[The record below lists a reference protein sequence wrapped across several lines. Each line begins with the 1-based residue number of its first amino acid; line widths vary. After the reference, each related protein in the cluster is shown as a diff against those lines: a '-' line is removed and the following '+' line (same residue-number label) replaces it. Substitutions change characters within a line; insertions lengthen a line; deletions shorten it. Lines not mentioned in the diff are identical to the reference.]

1 MGYTAILTSFL
12 PMLHVDFKKLI
23 ALALEKERALF
34 PSHIP
39 RELKELYLTMT
50 LLNFALA
57 AGMLFEPIYLYTIGF
72 SLSQIM
78 MYFFAVYVLY
88 FFLMPLGGKFVKWF
102 GFEHGIILGSLFL
115 ILYFVFLLNI
125 PRAWVFLPLAIGALA
140 LQKMFFWPGY
150 HADFAF
156 FSKAGERGREVG
168 IVAILD
174 SLSYVIGPISG
185 GIIIAAFGFAGLFF
199 AMCIMIAFS
208 VLPLLTTKEV
218 FKPSSLRYHEPYRAL
233 VAPENRRYLL
243 GYIGFGEELIALTI
257 WPIFIFLTFKNFV
270 STGAAITISTLITS
284 LAILYVGRLTD
295 VADQKKVLRFSTFL
309 LALSWVVR
317 IVARGAGG
325 VVFADFFSRTTKYL
339 FALPLFSGLYR
350 HATET
355 SVVRTVIFFEMSLTV
370 GKIIAAAF
378 LAIWF
383 HYIPSAWSG
392 AFVLAA
398 LFSFLYFFL
407 SHTAKPAPF
416 SR

>member
-1 MGYTAILTSFL
+1 MH
-12 PMLHVDFKKLI
+12 HVDFKKMI
-23 ALALEKERALF
+23 ASTF
-34 PSHIP
+34 PSSLP

-50 LLNFALA
+50 MLNFALA

-72 SLSQIM
+72 SLSEIM
-78 MYFFAVYVLY
+78 VYFFAVYVLY
-88 FFLMPLGGKFVKWF
+88 FFLMPLGGKFVKRF

-115 ILYFVFLLNI
+115 ILYFVCLLNI

-156 FSKAGERGREVG
+156 FSQAGERGREVG

-185 GIIIAAFGFAGLFF
+185 GIMIATFGFAGLFF
-199 AMCIMIAFS
+199 AMCMMIAFS
-208 VLPLLTTKEV
+208 VIPLLTTKET
-218 FKPSSLRYHEPYRAL
+218 FKPSSLSYREPYVAL
-233 VAPENRRYLL
+233 VAPENRRTLL
-243 GYIGFGEELIALTI
+243 GYIGFGEELVALTI
-257 WPIFIFLTFKNFV
+257 WPIFIFLTFKSFV
-270 STGAAITISTLITS
+270 STGAAITVTTLITS
-284 LAILYVGRLTD
+284 LAILTVGRLTD
-295 VADQKKVLRFSTFL
+295 VADQKKVLRFSTAL
-309 LALSWVVR
+309 LLLSWLIRAV
-317 IVARGAGG
+317 IKGAGG
-325 VVFADFFSRTTKYL
+325 VMFADFFSRTTRYL
-339 FALPLFSGLYR
+339 FAMPLFSGLYR

-370 GKIIAAAF
+370 GKIIAAAL

-383 HYIPSAWSG
+383 HYFPHAWSG

-398 LFSFLYFFL
+398 LFSLIYFFL

-416 SR
+416 AR